1 MDRVEKDRL
10 VEVLFYLYF
19 NNKDENMIGKTEF
32 WNAVLSV
39 CKLYDIDHLAVS
51 KAVRIL
57 TATENEPN
65 SRETYFL
72 LKKMGLSV
80 RPINRISG
88 IYWQKQ
94 KEYDKEFEEG
104 KLPKIKNRVLDIV
117 MKRAIYD
124 FIFAINDFIG
134 IYKDINLDDFRKS

>member
-1 MDRVEKDRL
+1 MTTIEKDRL

-19 NNKDENMIGKTEF
+19 NNKDSKMIGKTEF
-32 WNAVLSV
+32 WNAILAV
-39 CKLYDIDHLAVS
+39 CKLYDIDNLSVS

-57 TATENEPN
+57 TAPENEPN
-65 SRETYFL
+65 DREIYYL
-72 LKKMGLSV
+72 LQKMEMSV

-94 KEYDKEFEEG
+94 KEYDEEFKAG
-104 KLPKIKNRVLDIV
+104 KLPRIKNRVLDIV
-117 MKRAIYD
+117 MKRSMYD

-134 IYKDINLDDFRKS
+134 IYKDINLDDICKK